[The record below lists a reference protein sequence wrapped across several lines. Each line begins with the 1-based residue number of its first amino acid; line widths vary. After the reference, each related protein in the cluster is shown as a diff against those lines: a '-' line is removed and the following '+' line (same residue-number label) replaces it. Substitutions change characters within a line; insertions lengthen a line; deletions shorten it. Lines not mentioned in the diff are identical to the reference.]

1 MTVAHEPRLSPR
13 MQRAVDEL
21 MNLIQGRYPGA
32 TFRLTYSPESRRVIH
47 LVTTVDVPDTDAVM
61 DVVVDR
67 VMELL
72 IEEKLPIHVI
82 PVRPHERVME
92 MMRHASEE
100 QPAKPPRTTLLQPRL
115 SQRNTLVTLITVP
128 LASAAGV
135 TDHRM
140 AMRAR

>member
-21 MNLIQGRYPGA
+21 MNLIQGRYPDA
-32 TFRLTYSPESRRVIH
+32 TFRLTHSPDSRRAIH
-47 LVTTVDVPDTDAVM
+47 LVTTVDVPDTDVVM

-82 PVRPHERVME
+82 PVRPHERVIAML
-92 MMRHASEE
+92 RHASEE
-100 QPAKPPRTTLLQPRL
+100 QPAKPPRSPLVQPRL
-115 SQRNTLVTLITVP
+115 
-128 LASAAGV
+128 
-135 TDHRM
+135 
-140 AMRAR
+140 